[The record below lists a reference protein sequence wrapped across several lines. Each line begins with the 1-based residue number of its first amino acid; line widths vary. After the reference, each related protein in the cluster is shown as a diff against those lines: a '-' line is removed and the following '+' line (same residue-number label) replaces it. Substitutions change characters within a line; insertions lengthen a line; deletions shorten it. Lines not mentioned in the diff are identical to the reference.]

1 MKKTILLSLTA
12 FIIATSCEKAPEE
25 IAVTSVVLSQATAEM
40 IIGETVQLKE
50 TVLPNNATDKTVT
63 WASSKQS
70 VASVSDS
77 GLITA
82 ISEGV
87 TSIVATAG
95 GVSASCQV
103 TVLKGFVEVT
113 SVRLNATT
121 LNLKEDEQATLEAT
135 VLPEDATNQHVEWS
149 SSEPSVASVLNGI
162 VYAHKNGTST
172 ISAKSGKHS
181 ATCVVNV
188 RPKAIV
194 VSEIMLNENKLVLI
208 EGEEAILEATVK
220 PDNATDKTIVWTSSD
235 ESVAKVSSS
244 GKVSAIASGAAIIT
258 AKSGEKQAVCLVEV
272 HKRIP
277 VSSVTLNR
285 TTLTLE
291 KGETEILVAT
301 VLPNDATDN
310 NITWT
315 SSNPGIVS
323 VSDGLVKAVAGGN
336 AIITASAGGQTA
348 ICDVSVIVSVTSI
361 VLNET
366 TLMLVEGQS
375 STLTATVSPSDATDK
390 TVTWLSEKPDVASVV
405 NGKVTASHG
414 GQTTITASAGAR
426 SASCVISVLSEK
438 ELDLS
443 HKVTVNTNP
452 GYGISL
458 LNGKRYYLN
467 KVTIY
472 NKSIVDIY
480 VSKIESPNCP
490 YYSYESSSG
499 SFSFPE
505 IVGIN
510 SSVGTIKAG
519 KSFELELYCT
529 QYSATQ
535 NVTIHFTYNGHN
547 YFVTN

>member
-113 SVRLNATT
+113 SVSLNATT
-121 LNLKEDEQATLEAT
+121 LNLEEDEQATLEAT

-188 RPKAIV
+188 RPKVIV
-194 VSEIMLNENKLVLI
+194 VSEIVLNENKLVLM

-291 KGETEILVAT
+291 KGEAETLVAT

-336 AIITASAGGQTA
+336 AIITASAGGMSASCEVT
-348 ICDVSVIVSVTSI
+348 VIVSVKSI
-361 VLNET
+361 TINNN
-366 TLMLVEGQS
+366 TLSLVEGQS
-375 STLTATVSPSDATDK
+375 FLLTATIEPKDATDK
-390 TVTWLSEKPDVASVV
+390 TVVWVSDNPEIATVV
-405 NGKVTASHG
+405 NGNVTALKVGS
-414 GQTTITASAGAR
+414 TTITATCGGYSTA
-426 SASCVISVLSEK
+426 CKLTVLSEGDLH
-438 ELDLS
+438 LD
-443 HKVTVNTNP
+443 KNVTVRLAGTGITIGGGVYYSRTYTITN
-452 GYGISL
+452 
-458 LNGKRYYLN
+458 N
-467 KVTIY
+467 
-472 NKSIVDIY
+472 SIVDIDVY
-480 VSKIESPNCP
+480 EIGTSNYIPLNKRIKAKT
-490 YYSYESSSG
+490 SYEHTLY
-499 SFSFPE
+499 FSYNIYP
-505 IVGIN
+505 
-510 SSVGTIKAG
+510 
-519 KSFELELYCT
+519 L
-529 QYSATQ
+529 
-535 NVTIHFTYNGHN
+535 VTVKFRYNGHEYSISGGQN
-547 YFVTN
+547 